1 MKSFVDTIK
10 DNKLLSALVMLFV
23 VCQLFVVPRI
33 ISSDLNNF
41 AVTALSI
48 PLLAPIAY
56 LLVFGKRYDHYRAF
70 VTASLYGLPALSL
83 MIVALFFLKPRL
95 ADSLAR
101 EDYIIESLTALT
113 AIMGGLILGG
123 IGIYFAYKKAPKRAV
138 FALIAAAAF
147 VVIGMEEIS
156 WGQRVFDI
164 NPADFFLEN
173 NMQKEINLHNL
184 DTNLAMTIFYA
195 LTFLVFVVVP
205 FWRKQIETALKRLR
219 LEELSVFIPSSWL
232 IVPYAVSLGYAT
244 QFFMRGVEHQIA
256 LTFTLAI
263 LCWALVEKN
272 GAITKHAS
280 AIYLAVA
287 SVIIAL
293 PTFMFLLDYSKPFL
307 RHHVSTEYKELFIC
321 VVILLYAMD
330 FLCRIFA
337 ATKNSQKSEKN
348 NSMKI
353 R

>member
-1 MKSFVDTIK
+1 MNSLIDAIK
-10 DNKLLSALVMLFV
+10 DNKVLFALVVLFV
-23 VCQLFVVPRI
+23 ACQLFVVPRI

-41 AVTALSI
+41 AVTALNI
-48 PLLAPIAY
+48 PLLIPIAY
-56 LLVFGKRYDHYRAF
+56 LLVFGKRYNHYRAF
-70 VTASLYGLPALSL
+70 VVTSLYGLPALSL

-101 EDYIIESLTALT
+101 EDYIIESLTALA
-113 AIMGGLILGG
+113 AIAGGLILGG
-123 IGIYFAYKKAPKRAV
+123 IGIYFAHKNAPERAV
-138 FALIAAAAF
+138 FAFIAAAAF

-156 WGQRVFDI
+156 WGQRIFAI
-164 NPADFFLEN
+164 ESSRFFLEN

-195 LTFLVFVVVP
+195 LIFLVFVVVP
-205 FWRKQIETALKRLR
+205 FWRKQVEIVLERLR
-219 LEELSVFIPSSWL
+219 LKELSVFISSSWL

-244 QFFMRGVEHQIA
+244 QFFMRGVEHQVA
-256 LTFTLAI
+256 LTLTLAI
-263 LCWALVEKN
+263 LCWALIEKK
-272 GAITKHAS
+272 GAITKYTS
-280 AIYLAVA
+280 AMYLAVA

-307 RHHVSTEYKELFIC
+307 RHHVSTEYKELFMC
-321 VVILLYAMD
+321 VVILLYAID
-330 FLCRIFA
+330 LSCRIFA
-337 ATKNSQKSEKN
+337 ATKNSQKAKN